1 MLLIN
6 KKDSGL
12 QVRNFASHKWCS
24 IYFCRKSLYLC
35 FCTATYIMIP
45 DGQYDKLKS
54 INHYAKSDTIHADF
68 FSEKL

>member
-1 MLLIN
+1 M
-6 KKDSGL
+6 
-12 QVRNFASHKWCS
+12 
-24 IYFCRKSLYLC
+24 

-68 FSEKL
+68 FVENCRNEEIQNLSTSGA